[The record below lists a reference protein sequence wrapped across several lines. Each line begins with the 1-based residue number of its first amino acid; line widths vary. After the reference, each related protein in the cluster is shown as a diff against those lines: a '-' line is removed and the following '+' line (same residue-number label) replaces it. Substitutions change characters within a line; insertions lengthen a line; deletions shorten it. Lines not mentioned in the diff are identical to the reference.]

1 MNAKLGWALAVLA
14 VVLGYLQYGWPGA
27 VMALSAAVFW
37 LLMQFTRAMRAM
49 RVAGSAPVG
58 SVASAVML
66 NAKLRT
72 GQRLMDVITLA
83 RSLGEKLSDEPE
95 TYRWTDNSGV
105 SVAIEFNKG
114 LSVRWT
120 LARPANEMPD
130 TASAA

>member
-27 VMALSAAVFW
+27 VMAISAAVFW

>member
-1 MNAKLGWALAVLA
+1 MNAKLGWALAALA

-27 VMALSAAVFW
+27 VMAISAAVFW

>member
-1 MNAKLGWALAVLA
+1 MNAKLGWALAALA

-27 VMALSAAVFW
+27 VMAISAAVFW

-83 RSLGEKLSDEPE
+83 RSLGEKLSEEPE

>member
-27 VMALSAAVFW
+27 VMAISAAVFW

-105 SVAIEFNKG
+105 SVAIEFNQG